1 MLSNYLTRMAVT
13 SVGSLAR
20 PNTHVLA
27 EVDLPL
33 RIWPSDLDIW
43 GHVNNGR
50 YLTLMDHGRLDH
62 GLRTGLI
69 PAMVKRRCRPLLG
82 GVSVQYRREV
92 RAFERC
98 TLVTQ
103 LAAWDEKWLYYE
115 QRLERRGELC
125 ARALVSAVLKEG
137 RKTLPPAELFAQMA
151 EQTTSP
157 VAPAALLAS
166 WPGEP
171 LAPVSTVRG
180 GDRSHDTLAR
190 LAPAVG

>member
-1 MLSNYLTRMAVT
+1 MLSNYLARMAVT

-43 GHVNNGR
+43 AHVNNGR

-62 GLRTGLI
+62 GLRTGLL
-69 PAMVKRRCRPLLG
+69 PAMFKRRCRPLLG

-103 LAAWDEKWLYYE
+103 VAAWDEKWLYYE

-125 ARALVSAVLKEG
+125 ARAVVRAVLKIG
-137 RKTLPPAELFAQMA
+137 RETLPPAELLADVGVHSP
-151 EQTTSP
+151 SP
-157 VAPAALLAS
+157 VAPETLTSSWTGAPRARVLSRDAGGGFNAL
-166 WPGEP
+166 PG
-171 LAPVSTVRG
+171 LVTAPV
-180 GDRSHDTLAR
+180 
-190 LAPAVG
+190 